1 MRQRELLLIA
11 TLLTFMLVSPSVTAQ
26 NIQEASVTI
35 YRDGFVH
42 VKMVMTTEENLA
54 SITIPLLSPDV
65 SNVLVFDEAGEALD
79 YDINV
84 SVSGNIKQAS
94 IEIYSLGASAVK
106 LEYDTSAL
114 TSKLG
119 SLWTFA
125 VSAPFE
131 LSVYLPENST
141 VMYLNVPPK
150 SISTEGQRIKIEFY
164 PGYCE
169 VSYEIGPQSQP
180 QPSPST
186 SEQALIWYAIAGGAI
201 FAVLILIVIYLRMQ
215 RAKISSLKDEEKRVI
230 EFIRKNGNRALEAEL
245 REAFPDIPRTT
256 MWRLLKRLERQGIIR
271 IKRVG
276 LQNLVELT

>member
-1 MRQRELLLIA
+1 MVI
-11 TLLTFMLVSPSVTAQ
+11 LLTFMLFSPSVTAQ
-26 NIQEASVTI
+26 NIQEASATI

-42 VKMVMTTEENLA
+42 VKMVMITDENLA

-65 SNVLVFDEAGEALD
+65 SNVLVYDEAGEALD

-84 SVSGNIKQAS
+84 SISGNIKEAG

-106 LEYDTSAL
+106 LEYDTSTL

-119 SLWTFA
+119 NLWTFA
-125 VSAPFE
+125 VVAPFE

-164 PGYCE
+164 PGDCE
-169 VSYEIGPQSQP
+169 VSYEIGPQTQP
-180 QPSPST
+180 QPPPGT
-186 SEQALIWYAIAGGAI
+186 SELALIWYVLAGVLVSAIMI
-201 FAVLILIVIYLRMQ
+201 FIIIYLRIR
-215 RAKISSLKDEEKRVI
+215 RAKISSLKDDEKRVL

-256 MWRLLKRLERQGIIR
+256 MWRLLKRLEKQGIIR

-276 LQNLVELT
+276 LQNLVELA

>member
-1 MRQRELLLIA
+1 MKQRELLLIA
-11 TLLTFMLVSPSVTAQ
+11 TLLTFMLISPSVTAQ

-42 VKMVMTTEENLA
+42 VKMVVITEENLA

-65 SNVLVFDEAGEALD
+65 SNILVFDETGEALD

-84 SVSGNIKQAS
+84 SVTGKIEEAS

-106 LEYDTSAL
+106 LEYDTSTL

-119 SLWTFA
+119 NLWTFA

-131 LSVYLPENST
+131 LSVYLPENAT

-169 VSYEIGPQSQP
+169 VSYEIGSQTQP
-180 QPSPST
+180 QPPPDT
-186 SEQALIWYAIAGGAI
+186 YERFLIWYVLAGVSVFG
-201 FAVLILIVIYLRMQ
+201 VLIFIAIYLRMR
-215 RAKISSLKDEEKRVI
+215 RAKISSLKDDEKRVL

-245 REAFPDIPRTT
+245 REAFPEIPRTT

-276 LQNLVELT
+276 LQNLVELA

>member
-1 MRQRELLLIA
+1 MRERELLLIA

-26 NIQEASVTI
+26 NIQETSVTI

-84 SVSGNIKQAS
+84 SVSGNIKEAS

-180 QPSPST
+180 QPSPGT

>member
-1 MRQRELLLIA
+1 MRQKELLLIA
-11 TLLTFMLVSPSVTAQ
+11 TLLTFMLISPSVTAQ

-42 VKMVMTTEENLA
+42 VKMVVITEENLA

-65 SNVLVFDEAGEALD
+65 SNILVFDETGEALD

-84 SVSGNIKQAS
+84 SVTGKIEEAS

-106 LEYDTSAL
+106 LEYDTSTL

-119 SLWTFA
+119 NLWTFA

-131 LSVYLPENST
+131 LSVYLPENAT

-169 VSYEIGPQSQP
+169 VSYEIGSQTQP
-180 QPSPST
+180 QPPPDT
-186 SEQALIWYAIAGGAI
+186 YERFLIWYVLAGVSVFG
-201 FAVLILIVIYLRMQ
+201 VLIFIAIYLRMR
-215 RAKISSLKDEEKRVI
+215 RAKISSLKDDEKRVL

-245 REAFPDIPRTT
+245 REAFPEIPRTT

-276 LQNLVELT
+276 LQNLVELA